1 MIRIVALAGGNAA
14 LLGLL
19 VLTKGGD
26 IKLGAMAALAVVVG
40 SLLGLA
46 VVRVAEEYTTYPEFG
61 E

>member
-1 MIRIVALAGGNAA
+1 MIRILAVAGGNAL

-26 IKLGAMAALAVVVG
+26 IKLGAMAAVAVVVG
-40 SLLGLA
+40 SLLGVT
-46 VVRVAEEYTTYPEFG
+46 VVRVAAEYTTYPSFG